1 MAAPLAEVVINL
13 QSNAIEY
20 EQKACPGRRDC
31 FGGFAIH
38 PY

>member
-1 MAAPLAEVVINL
+1 MAAPLLEVVMNL
-13 QSNAIEY
+13 QSDTVDY

-38 PY
+38 LY